1 MILLSPAEEGALFV
15 SESMASGG
23 SDTST
28 AVPTA
33 RKQKLFI
40 FVFCSNED
48 DPCTDVYLVSGS
60 EKDCRDAEF
69 SCSIDEDMRTSLKR
83 TLRRLVAGL
92 CHSLLRNFQHRT
104 DASRGKQPKVDYPA
118 QMKNDAAFVADL
130 FLRFV
135 FYKHLASGVLYAM
148 FINKLYCVVLECCVN
163 IVTERNT

>member
-1 MILLSPAEEGALFV
+1 MKAWHPVAVTQAQLSQQHGNRSFSFSSSVLMKMIRVLMFILCLVVKKTAGMLNSAVLL
-15 SESMASGG
+15 
-23 SDTST
+23 
-28 AVPTA
+28 
-33 RKQKLFI
+33 
-40 FVFCSNED
+40 
-48 DPCTDVYLVSGS
+48 
-60 EKDCRDAEF
+60 
-69 SCSIDEDMRTSLKR
+69 MRTSLKR

-148 FINKLYCVVLECCVN
+148 FINKLYCVVLERCVN